1 MWLNDEQICTFEV
14 KNLVLKVKSRC
25 SNSNGEKVSIK
36 LYFAGCAM
44 KPNHKTVISCSLVE
58 AVVLFLFVGM
68 FTLSVA
74 QAAPL
79 FQDPQPPLDGDDAS
93 DGSGGDSEQLTC
105 AALDGQVLN
114 WGFGPEPNV
123 RVELSTGSWDVASTS
138 ASDGRYG
145 FGGLGVGVAK
155 LRLLLPPEQQSQLQP
170 WVQEAAVYLN
180 CDFHTVANLAVF
192 SGSGV
197 EPPAT
202 IEMFAPDTLTADSR
216 IPLRLTVKNDLPTEI
231 SNVIVTNLMPP
242 GLVAL
247 EVQAASAEPENMKI
261 VPNGDEGQLVVV
273 HLNNLPAGAEAN
285 IFVTIAA
292 AADAPDGT
300 QISNTATLFYR
311 ESIADQTR
319 IDFTIG
325 QDAGVAP
332 SQVTPPAPAAEASP
346 AAAVLATPTSL
357 PAPTATPLPEPA
369 AGEAE
374 EAFVPPPENV
384 PTTGENLIPPDLLPT
399 TGEDALIPPP
409 LLPETGFGL
418 MLPLGGAGL
427 LGLAVLA
434 HFLRT
439 SSRSK
444 E

>member
-1 MWLNDEQICTFEV
+1 
-14 KNLVLKVKSRC
+14 
-25 SNSNGEKVSIK
+25 
-36 LYFAGCAM
+36 M
-44 KPNHKTVISCSLVE
+44 KTNHKTVSRSLVV
-58 AVVLFLFVGM
+58 AVVILLVGL

-79 FQDPQPPLDGDDAS
+79 FQDERPPVDGDGGGDGGGG
-93 DGSGGDSEQLTC
+93 GSGGGNGNGGGGGGSDQLTC
-105 AALDGQVLN
+105 ASLDGQVLN

-123 RVELSTGSWDVASTS
+123 TVELSTGSWHVASTS

-202 IEMFAPDTLTADSR
+202 IEMFAPATLTADSR
-216 IPLRLTVKNDLPTEI
+216 IPLRLTVKNDLPTDI
-231 SNVIVTNLMPP
+231 SNVIVTDLMPP

-247 EVQAASAEPENMKI
+247 DVQAASAEPQNMKI
-261 VPNGDEGQLVVV
+261 VGAGDDGQLVVV
-273 HLNNLPAGAEAN
+273 HLNNMSSGTEAN

-292 AADAPDGT
+292 AADVPDGA

-319 IDFTIG
+319 IDFTVG
-325 QDAGVAP
+325 QGAGVAP
-332 SQVTPPAPAAEASP
+332 SQITAPAPEAEASP
-346 AAAVLATPTSL
+346 TAEAAAMATSQPEPT
-357 PAPTATPLPEPA
+357 PTPLPATVP
-369 AGEAE
+369 GEE
-374 EAFVPPPENV
+374 GEAFVPPPENV
-384 PTTGENLIPPDLLPT
+384 PTTGENLIPPGLLPT
-399 TGEDALIPPP
+399 TGEDALVPPA

-418 MLPLGGAGL
+418 ILPLGAAGL
-427 LGLAVLA
+427 VGLAVLA
-434 HFLRT
+434 RLLRAST
-439 SSRSK
+439 RSK